1 MRIYIA
7 SKNISGEKIIINDK
21 ELIHYLKDVLRLKIS
36 DSLTVFDEKGAE
48 YKTRLEQVSSRDLSL
63 QILNRL
69 SKEQGLGTR
78 LTIACAIPKKSKFDD
93 IVDRLTQL
101 GVERIIPL
109 ITERV
114 IVKIDKQKAGSRRDR
129 WEKIATAA
137 SQQSQRN
144 ALPVID
150 PIKDFKTA
158 IIEAENHD
166 LKLIP
171 TLEGERQSLKEVLAK
186 SNPKSIF
193 VLIGPE
199 GDFSPQEVSLAIKS
213 GFIPITLGELVL
225 RVETAAVAVASF
237 IRFLNPL

>member
-36 DSLTVFDEKGAE
+36 DALTVFDEKGTE
-48 YKTRLEQVSSRDLSL
+48 YKARIEQIAPKNLSL
-63 QILNRL
+63 HILNRNAH
-69 SKEQGLGTR
+69 EQVLGIR

-93 IVDRLTQL
+93 IVDKLTQL
-101 GVERIIPL
+101 GADRIIPL

-114 IVKIDKQKAGSRRDR
+114 IVKIDRQKAAGRRER
-129 WEKIATAA
+129 WEKIATQA

-144 ALPVID
+144 TVPVID
-150 PIKDFKTA
+150 PIKDFNKA
-158 IIEAENHD
+158 VVEAEDHD

-171 TLEGERQSLKEVLAK
+171 TLEGERKSLKEVLAK

-225 RVETAAVAVASF
+225 RVETAAVTLASL
-237 IRFLNPL
+237 IKIGS